1 MQNRNSPLEV
11 KPFIFK
17 GSLTP
22 SNLPRKVSSSNLH
35 MNSYDIK
42 VNSNTIADF
51 KEKDDPKKKPKSTK
65 KSLESHF
72 KSDYNPKHKLID
84 KKLNKSNHNDR
95 NNRNFVNSN
104 PKPME
109 RKIVTSM
116 SSRFQKNDRKNVYS
130 DNLNSLLS
138 IPYLGNPNNNLIHN
152 SRKDLINLGLY
163 SNMNNNVFNNQG
175 MYVALPFLMENRGE
189 SAFSRNLLVDPLKN
203 EWYMKE
209 IIFSEKLGI
218 NSLLFFH
225 LRVSIFFVFVIFC
238 FFLNFFV

>member
-1 MQNRNSPLEV
+1 M

-35 MNSYDIK
+35 INSYDIK
-42 VNSNTIADF
+42 VNSNTIPDF
-51 KEKDDPKKKPKSTK
+51 KEKDDPKKTK

-84 KKLNKSNHNDR
+84 KKLNKSNHNELGGR
-95 NNRNFVNSN
+95 NNRNLNS
-104 PKPME
+104 KPME

-130 DNLNSLLS
+130 DNLSSLLS
-138 IPYLGNPNNNLIHN
+138 IPYLGNSNQNGANFVNNN
-152 SRKDLINLGLY
+152 RKDLINLGLY
-163 SNMNNNVFNNQG
+163 SNINNNVFNNQG

-189 SAFSRNLLVDPLKN
+189 SAFSRNLLVDTLKN
-203 EWYMKE
+203 E
-209 IIFSEKLGI
+209 
-218 NSLLFFH
+218 
-225 LRVSIFFVFVIFC
+225 
-238 FFLNFFV
+238 

>member
-1 MQNRNSPLEV
+1 M

-35 MNSYDIK
+35 INSYDIK
-42 VNSNTIADF
+42 VNSNTIPDF
-51 KEKDDPKKKPKSTK
+51 KEKDDPKKTK

-84 KKLNKSNHNDR
+84 KKLNKSNHNELGGR
-95 NNRNFVNSN
+95 NNRNLNSKAT
-104 PKPME
+104 PTE

-130 DNLNSLLS
+130 DNLSSLLS
-138 IPYLGNPNNNLIHN
+138 IPYLGNANQNGANFVNNN
-152 SRKDLINLGLY
+152 RKDLINLGLY
-163 SNMNNNVFNNQG
+163 SNINNNVFNNQG

-189 SAFSRNLLVDPLKN
+189 SAFSRNLLVDTLKN
-203 EWYMKE
+203 E
-209 IIFSEKLGI
+209 
-218 NSLLFFH
+218 
-225 LRVSIFFVFVIFC
+225 
-238 FFLNFFV
+238 